1 MLTYS
6 THGLAPSAKV
16 AYWNDVISDVFAPL
30 ETRPSDPGGFDAE
43 VRCLQFGRLRMANAI
58 SQPATVRRSKSQAAH
73 LGEHRYFLHV
83 QRQGQLHV
91 RQENHDA
98 RLDEGDLLLSD
109 ATLPYTL
116 TYEKPCSTL
125 VLIVADGDLRKHL
138 PMPEELVG
146 VKLSGATGL
155 SRTTSVMLKSVWEQ
169 AAAGFPPEL
178 GSRIADS
185 LLDVFATSWS
195 AARGIVVPETRDRRG
210 AAHPDQALHRG
221 QSARQRAQRA
231 LRRRR
236 LRDLAALSPCA
247 VRQREGNG
255 VELHPAPPGRGMRQ
269 AARRRS
275 VAAPHD
281 HRNRLRLGLHQRD
294 SFRARVPRSL
304 RHQPA
309 RVPQRACRAATEGAR
324 AAPARRARGRGER

>member
-30 ETRPSDPGGFDAE
+30 ETRPNDPGGFEAE

-58 SQPATVRRSKSQAAH
+58 SQPATVRRSKAQAAH
-73 LGEHRYFLHV
+73 IDEHRYFLHV
-83 QRQGQLHV
+83 QLQGQLHV

-138 PMPEELVG
+138 PTPEELVG

-155 SRTTSVMLKSVWEQ
+155 SRTTSLMLKSVWEQ
-169 AAAGFPPEL
+169 AAAGFPAEL

-195 AARGIVVPETRDRRG
+195 AARGIVVPETAIVGARRIQIKRYIE
-210 AAHPDQALHRG
+210 AN
-221 QSARQRAQRA
+221 
-231 LRRRR
+231 
-236 LRDLAALSPCA
+236 LRDSELS
-247 VRQREGNG
+247 V
-255 VELHPAPPGRGMRQ
+255 
-269 AARRRS
+269 RS
-275 VAAPHD
+275 VAAAFAISPRYLHVLFASEKETVSSFI
-281 HRNRLRLGLHQRD
+281 LRRRVEECGKQLADVLWQRRTITEIA
-294 SFRARVPRSL
+294 FGWGFTNATHFARVFRDHYGTSPREYRNAHIAQL
-304 RHQPA
+304 
-309 RVPQRACRAATEGAR
+309 EK
-324 AAPARRARGRGER
+324 APRRAS